1 MANFKTI
8 MNDLHISK
16 GRVYQIINS
25 LPDDKKPTKLGT
37 RYQFTDESVKAIEE
51 YYTKTTKP
59 TSHKKADSIATV
71 KSSKALLDQLDKK
84 DQQIKELNERLS
96 EANKNLEDASQTLKQ
111 AQQVSLTAMENNKAT
126 LAQLAEAKQT
136 IQELR
141 ALSEPQKN
149 ESDSVKNVNVDK
161 STQTNKTAEKSS
173 ESASST
179 PKKESWWHRL
189 FK

>member
-16 GRVYQIINS
+16 ARVYQIINS
-25 LPDDKKPTKLGT
+25 LPDDKKPIKT
-37 RYQFTDESVKAIEE
+37 RNRYRFTDESVKAIKE
-51 YYTKTTKP
+51 YYTKNTKP
-59 TSHKKADSIATV
+59 TRRVDLTSIV
-71 KSSKALLDQLDKK
+71 EQEKSKALIDQLDEK
-84 DQQIKELNERLS
+84 DKQIKELNERLS

-136 IQELR
+136 IQKLR

-149 ESDSVKNVNVDK
+149 ESDGVKNVNIDK
-161 STQTNKTAEKSS
+161 STQTTETAEESS
-173 ESASST
+173 EDVSST
-179 PKKESWWHRL
+179 TKKESWWHRL